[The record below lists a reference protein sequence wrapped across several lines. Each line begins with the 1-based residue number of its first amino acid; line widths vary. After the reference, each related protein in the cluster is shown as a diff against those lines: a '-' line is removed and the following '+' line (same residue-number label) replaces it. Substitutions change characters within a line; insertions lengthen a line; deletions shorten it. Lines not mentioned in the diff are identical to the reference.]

1 MEILQTIW
9 NALIS
14 ENTFLVNIV
23 SMPLILIESYLYML
37 IFLAV
42 LKIQATKNKKIT
54 FVVLFSLVSIINS
67 YFGIPPFNNFIN
79 VLAMPILVLLIFKTG
94 ILKAVLSEIIT
105 YIMVILISTILM
117 FAYHTILNVPST
129 VTSLIP
135 IHRIIFSTLFY
146 ICLFWFAILCKKF
159 KINISILDKLKIRNS
174 SLLILNFV
182 IGSLAICIEYYL
194 LFNYIDFMPNFLVF
208 TTLTIITIYFAISIY
223 SLIRTSKLEVT
234 TQNLEEQKLY
244 NQTLTTLHDNIRT
257 FKHDFNNIVQAIGG
271 YLSTNNIDGLR
282 TYYKDLLE
290 ECQIN
295 NNLDVLN
302 PEIINNPVIYSLLA
316 NKYYKAEKLG
326 IKMNLEIMMDLSILN
341 IKMYELTRIL
351 GVLFDNAIEAASK
364 CDHKVVNIT
373 FRKDLK
379 RNIDLIIIQNTY
391 INKDVNIDRIFEKG
405 YTSKL
410 DNNINKS
417 HGLGLWEVRKYLKNN
432 TDLDLYTTK
441 NEEFFTQQFEIYRNQ
456 E

>member
-14 ENTFLVNIV
+14 ENIFLVNIV
-23 SMPLILIESYLYML
+23 SMPLIIIESYLYML
-37 IFLAV
+37 IFLTI
-42 LKIQATKNKKIT
+42 LKIQSTKNKRMAFI
-54 FVVLFSLVSIINS
+54 VLFSLVSIVNS
-67 YFGIPPFNNFIN
+67 YFGVPPFNNFIN
-79 VLAMPILVLLIFKTG
+79 VLAMPILVLLIFKTS

-105 YIMVILISTILM
+105 YIMVILISTMLM
-117 FAYHTILNVPST
+117 FAYNTILNVPST
-129 VTSLIP
+129 VTSVIP
-135 IHRIIFSTLFY
+135 IHRIMFSTLFY
-146 ICLFWFAILCKKF
+146 ICLFLFVILCKKF
-159 KINISILDKLKIRNS
+159 KINISILDKLKIRIS

-208 TTLTIITIYFAISIY
+208 TTLTIITLYFAISIY
-223 SLIRTSKLEVT
+223 SLIRTNKLEAT
-234 TQNLEEQKLY
+234 TQSLEEQKMY

-282 TYYKDLLE
+282 AYYKDLLE

-295 NNLDVLN
+295 NNLDILN
-302 PEIINNPVIYSLLA
+302 PEIINNPVIYSLLSD
-316 NKYYKAEKLG
+316 KYYKAEKLG
-326 IKMNLEIMMDLSILN
+326 IKMNLEIMLDLSTLN

-351 GVLFDNAIEAASK
+351 GVLFDNAIEAASM
-364 CDHKVVNIT
+364 CEHKVVNIT
-373 FRKDLK
+373 FRKDSK

-391 INKDVNIDRIFEKG
+391 INKDINIDRIFEKG

-410 DNNINKS
+410 DNTSNKA

-441 NEEFFTQQFEIYRNQ
+441 NKEFFTQQFEIYRNQ